1 MNLYTHISSM
11 DYGLKRS
18 ANEINLIFGDWKAC
32 TMNIYVYY
40 NYEIPTKLYST
51 V

>member
-11 DYGLKRS
+11 DYGLKGS

-32 TMNIYVYY
+32 TMNIYVNY
-40 NYEIPTKLYST
+40 NYKIPTKLYST

>member
-40 NYEIPTKLYST
+40 NYKIPTKLYST
-51 V
+51 I

>member
-40 NYEIPTKLYST
+40 NYKIPTKL
-51 V
+51 

>member
-32 TMNIYVYY
+32 TLY
-40 NYEIPTKLYST
+40 NYNYKIPTKLYST